1 MKSLNYHRVLLA
13 IGMVG
18 ILTACSV
25 GRKFEKPD
33 LDLPEYY
40 LPSATDTVKLIS
52 WKEFIRDTVLVD
64 LIEGAIAHN
73 FDMRSALKNIEIAQS
88 YFRES
93 KAAFYPSVS
102 ARILGFDRQYR
113 SEKFYSSPSS
123 KWYAEKGTDAPANL
137 YHYQSQFSNS
147 FAVSW
152 EADIWGKFR
161 WQKEA
166 ALAGYKENFEVQRAL
181 QTSLIATIADSYY
194 SLLMLDEQLEVARRN
209 YTYRS
214 NNLKMVELQYQSGEV
229 TALAVQQT
237 ESQMLEAAA
246 MIPKLEEEIG
256 IHQNSLL
263 LLAGK
268 LPRHMERE
276 LNITDIDV
284 GKEYNVLYDV
294 PLSYIQNRPDV
305 LAAEYRLR
313 AANARVGVSQS
324 YQYPNL
330 TISLTGGVNA
340 MLPQNWFNIPG
351 ALLGGIT
358 AGLTQPLFN
367 RRAIKADIEVARKQ
381 REIAEIDFQ
390 RQVYEAI
397 VETENILI
405 SINKTQEQLVIAER
419 QVNIAQK
426 AVKDADMLFKS
437 GFATYLEVISAQ
449 RYLLDVELDL
459 VTVKA
464 NMLIARVQLYRALG
478 GGWE

>member
-1 MKSLNYHRVLLA
+1 MKNLNYHKVFLLSGLVCLMA
-13 IGMVG
+13 
-18 ILTACSV
+18 ACKV

-33 LDLPEYY
+33 LNLPEYY
-40 LPSATDTVKLIS
+40 MPSDADTIKLIG
-52 WKEFIRDTVLVD
+52 WKEFIHDTILIG
-64 LIEGAIAHN
+64 LIEDAITHN
-73 FDMRSALKNIEIAQS
+73 FDMRSTLKNIEIAQS
-88 YFRES
+88 NFRES
-93 KAAFYPSVS
+93 KAAFFPSVN
-102 ARILGFDRQYR
+102 ARILGFERQYR
-113 SEKFYSSPSS
+113 SEKFYSTPSS
-123 KWYAEKGTDAPANL
+123 KWYSERGTDAPVNFFN
-137 YHYQSQFSNS
+137 YQSQFSNS

-152 EADIWGKFR
+152 EADIWGKLR

-166 ALAGYKENFEVQRAL
+166 ALARYEESFELQRAL
-181 QTSLIATIADSYY
+181 QTNLIATIADSYY

-246 MIPKLEEEIG
+246 LIPKLEEEIA
-256 IHQNSLL
+256 IHQNGLL
-263 LLAGK
+263 LLTGK
-268 LPRHMERE
+268 LPQHMDRE
-276 LNITDIDV
+276 LNISDIDI
-284 GKEYNVLYDV
+284 GKEYNVLYEI

-305 LAAEYRLR
+305 LAAEYRLKS
-313 AANARVGVSQS
+313 ANARVGVSQS

-351 ALLGGIT
+351 ALFGGIT
-358 AGLTQPLFN
+358 TGLAQPLFN
-367 RRAIKADIEVARKQ
+367 RRAIRTDIEVAKNE

-405 SINKTQEQLVIAER
+405 SINKTQEQLVIAEQ
-419 QVNIAQK
+419 QVKIAQK
-426 AVKDADMLFKS
+426 AVKDADMLFRS
-437 GFATYLEVISAQ
+437 GFATYLEVITAQ

-464 NMLIARVQLYRALG
+464 NMLIARVQLYRSLG